1 MRPNQDVG
9 GNGDPGQ
16 LTPGNTMSLILSR
29 STTRNM
35 AFLTIGLSKGA
46 LVQFSSITEVAAKP
60 ARKPAP
66 MPLSFISPTANTI
79 FHKSSTPLTSWFH
92 AIFLM
97 ASTRTGRSAK
107 DLEREIGVT
116 YKTALRML
124 AQIRK
129 LMAQD
134 DILLCG
140 EVEVDETYIGG
151 KHPKKRGRGAE
162 GKTIV
167 AGMVERRGRAIVKV
181 VPDVK
186 ARTLLLMIQEHV
198 LPGATVY
205 TDELPSYNRLSSLG
219 YDHQSLRHRARQ
231 YVAGNAHIN
240 SVEGFWGNFKQ
251 SINGVH
257 HAVSPKDL
265 QAYLDSYVFCFNHRF
280 DDTPMFLQLL
290 AKAAPAVPVRRGG

>member
-1 MRPNQDVG
+1 
-9 GNGDPGQ
+9 
-16 LTPGNTMSLILSR
+16 
-29 STTRNM
+29 
-35 AFLTIGLSKGA
+35 
-46 LVQFSSITEVAAKP
+46 
-60 ARKPAP
+60 
-66 MPLSFISPTANTI
+66 
-79 FHKSSTPLTSWFH
+79 
-92 AIFLM
+92 M
-97 ASTRTGRSAK
+97 ASTRAGISAK
-107 DLEREIGVT
+107 QLEREIGVT
-116 YKTALRML
+116 YKTAWRML

-134 DILLCG
+134 DICLSG

-167 AGMVERRGRAIVKV
+167 AGMVERNGRAIVNV

-186 ARTLLLMIQEHV
+186 ARTLLPMIREHV
-198 LPGATVY
+198 LPGTTVY
-205 TDELPSYNRLSSLG
+205 IDELPSYNKLSSLG
-219 YDHQSLRHRARQ
+219 YDHQSVRHRARQ

-240 SVEGFWGNFKQ
+240 SIEGLWGNIKR

-257 HAVSPKDL
+257 HAVSPKYL